1 MAQLL
6 SEIEWSE
13 PLLAPD
19 IDPAWEAELR
29 RRGGNVSEVDR
40 RIAPSPWIR
49 EACLGIN
56 TGRACAIS
64 AHLFNVAALVTSQ
77 ENACRYCYGANRAY
91 MKMLGYPESY
101 IRRIEQDV
109 HLAELDERER
119 ALVAFCRNLARSRP
133 RPARAELDGLLRLGY
148 TRDAAH
154 EIALWIALGCF
165 YNRVSTL
172 IASPPERGFEGWVDA
187 KRLRFALTRPLTRFL
202 AARRRRGKRDPA
214 ATAAALGAGAYGAVL
229 APLAGLPG
237 AWIMKAALDD
247 AFAST
252 VLSRG
257 TKALMFA
264 IVARSLDCRPSETE
278 ARRLLAADGFSD
290 AEIDQSL
297 ASLECARAPA
307 SEARLLPWVR
317 DTVHFQTAQI
327 QGHTRELA
335 AEMGNAAALEA
346 IGVAA
351 LANATVRLAML
362 VESPRE

>member
-1 MAQLL
+1 MAQQL
-6 SEIEWSE
+6 SEMEWSE

-19 IDPAWEAELR
+19 IDPGWEAELK

-64 AHLFNVAALVTSQ
+64 AHLFNVAALVTAQ

-91 MKMLGYPESY
+91 MQMLGYSESF

-109 HLAELDERER
+109 HLAELSEKER
-119 ALVAFCRNLARSRP
+119 ALVSFCRSLARSRP
-133 RPARAELDGLLRLGY
+133 RPALAERDALLRLGY
-148 TRDAAH
+148 TPAAAH

-165 YNRVSTL
+165 FNRVTIL
-172 IASPPERGFEGWVDA
+172 IATPPEQGFEQWVSA
-187 KRLRFALTRPLTRFL
+187 KRLKFLLLAPLMRFQAM
-202 AARRRRGKRDPA
+202 RRRRGTPDPA
-214 ATAAALGAGAYGAVL
+214 ATAEALRAGPFGPVL

-237 AWIMKAALDD
+237 AWIMKAALDG
-247 AFAST
+247 AFSSN

-257 TKALMFA
+257 SKALMFA
-264 IVARSLDCRPSETE
+264 IVARSLDCRPSEAE

-290 AEIDQSL
+290 AETDKSL
-297 ASLECARAPA
+297 ASLECSRLPA

-317 DTVHFQTAQI
+317 DTVHFQTAQV
-327 QGHTRELA
+327 QGRTRELA
-335 AEMGNAAALEA
+335 AAMGNAAALEA

-362 VESPRE
+362 LE

>member
-6 SEIEWSE
+6 NEIHWSE

-19 IDPAWEAELR
+19 MDPVWEAELK

-77 ENACRYCYGANRAY
+77 ENACRYCYGANRSY
-91 MKMLGYPESY
+91 MKMLGYSEAY

-109 HLAELDERER
+109 HLAELDEKER

-133 RPARAELDGLLRLGY
+133 RPARAELDELVRHGY
-148 TRDAAH
+148 TRKAAH

-172 IASPPERGFEGWVDA
+172 IASPPELGFEGWVDA
-187 KRLRFALTRPLTRFL
+187 KGRWFALTGPLNRFL
-202 AARRRRGKRDPA
+202 AARRRRGKPDPA
-214 ATAAALGAGAYGAVL
+214 ATAAALGAGPYGPVL

-237 AWIMKAALDD
+237 ATIMKAALDG

-264 IVARSLDCRPSETE
+264 IVARSLDCRPSEAE
-278 ARRLLAADGFSD
+278 ARRLLVAEGFSD
-290 AEIDQSL
+290 AEIEKSL
-297 ASLECARAPA
+297 ASLESTRVPA
-307 SEARLLPWVR
+307 AEARLLPWVR
-317 DTVHFQTAQI
+317 DTVHIQTAQI
-327 QGHTRELA
+327 QGRTRELA
-335 AEMGNAAALEA
+335 AAMGNAAALDA

-362 VESPRE
+362 VE

>member
-6 SEIEWSE
+6 NEIQWSE

-19 IDPAWEAELR
+19 IDPAWEAELK

-40 RIAPSPWIR
+40 RIAPNPWLR
-49 EACLGIN
+49 ETCLSIN
-56 TGRACAIS
+56 LGRACALP
-64 AHLFNVAALVTSQ
+64 AHLFNIAALVTSQ

-91 MKMLGYPESY
+91 MKMLGYPESF

-109 HLAELDERER
+109 HLAELNEKER
-119 ALVAFCRNLARSRP
+119 ALVTFCRNLARSRP
-133 RPARAELDGLLRLGY
+133 RPARAELDALLRLGY
-148 TRDAAH
+148 TREAAH

-165 YNRVSTL
+165 YNRVSIL
-172 IASPPERGFEGWVDA
+172 IASPPELGFEGWVGA
-187 KRLRFALTRPLTRFL
+187 KQRWFALAGPVMRML
-202 AARRRRGKRDPA
+202 AARRRRGKPDPA
-214 ATAAALGAGAYGAVL
+214 ASETALRAGVYRPVL
-229 APLAGLPG
+229 APLAGLP
-237 AWIMKAALDD
+237 AAMTMKSALDG
-247 AFAST
+247 AFASN

-264 IVARSLDCRPSETE
+264 IVARSLECRASETE
-278 ARRLLAADGFSD
+278 ARRLLAAEGFSE
-290 AEIDQSL
+290 AEIEKSL
-297 ASLECARAPA
+297 ASLESARVPA

-327 QGHTRELA
+327 QGRTRELA
-335 AEMGNAAALEA
+335 AAIGDAAVLEA

-362 VESPRE
+362 VE

>member
-6 SEIEWSE
+6 SEIQWGE

-19 IDPAWEAELR
+19 IDPAWEAELK
-29 RRGGNVSEVDR
+29 RRGGNASEVDR

-56 TGRACAIS
+56 IGRACAIP

-109 HLAELDERER
+109 HLAELDDKER

-133 RPARAELDGLLRLGY
+133 RPARAELEALLRLGY
-148 TRDAAH
+148 TREAAH

-165 YNRVSTL
+165 YNRISIL
-172 IASPPERGFEGWVDA
+172 IASPPEHGFEGWVDA
-187 KRLRFALTRPLTRFL
+187 RGLRFALMGPLMRFL
-202 AARRRRGKRDPA
+202 AARRRRAKRDPA
-214 ATAAALGAGAYGAVL
+214 ATASVLGAGVFGPVL
-229 APLAGLPG
+229 APLVGLPG
-237 AWIMKAALDD
+237 AMIMKAALDG
-247 AFAST
+247 AFASA

-264 IVARSLDCRPSETE
+264 IVARSLDCRPSEAE
-278 ARRLLAADGFSD
+278 ASRLLAADGFND
-290 AEIDQSL
+290 AEIEKSL
-297 ASLECARAPA
+297 ASLESARVPA
-307 SEARLLPWVR
+307 IEARLLPWVR
-317 DTVHFQTAQI
+317 DTVHFQTSQI
-327 QGHTRELA
+327 QGRTRELA
-335 AEMGNAAALEA
+335 AAIGNAAALEA

-362 VESPRE
+362 VE

>member
-6 SEIEWSE
+6 NEIQWAE

-40 RIAPSPWIR
+40 RIAPSPWLR
-49 EACLGIN
+49 EACLGV
-56 TGRACAIS
+56 TLGRACAIP

-109 HLAELDERER
+109 HLAELDEKER

-133 RPARAELDGLLRLGY
+133 RPARAELDTLVRMGY
-148 TRDAAH
+148 TREAAH

-165 YNRVSTL
+165 YNRISIL
-172 IASPPERGFEGWVDA
+172 IASPPERGFEGWVNA
-187 KRLRFALTRPLTRFL
+187 KSRWFALAGPVMRIL
-202 AARRRRGKRDPA
+202 AARRRRGKTDPA
-214 ATAAALGAGAYGAVL
+214 ATATALGAGVYGAVL

-237 AWIMKAALDD
+237 ASIMKDALDG
-247 AFAST
+247 AFASS
-252 VLSRG
+252 VLARG

-264 IVARSLDCRPSETE
+264 VVARSLDCRTSEAE
-278 ARRLLAADGFSD
+278 ARRLLAAGGFGEV
-290 AEIDQSL
+290 EIDESL
-297 ASLECARAPA
+297 ASLESARVPA
-307 SEARLLPWVR
+307 AEARLLPWVR
-317 DTVHFQTAQI
+317 DTVHLQTALV

-335 AEMGNAAALEA
+335 ASLGNAAALEA

-362 VESPRE
+362 VE

>member
-6 SEIEWSE
+6 DEIQWGA

-19 IDPAWEAELR
+19 IDPAWEAELK
-29 RRGGNVSEVDR
+29 RRGGNASEVDR

-56 TGRACAIS
+56 TGRVSAIS

-91 MKMLGYPESY
+91 MKMLGYSESY

-109 HLAELDERER
+109 HLAELDEKER

-133 RPARAELDGLLRLGY
+133 RPARAELDELVRLGY
-148 TRDAAH
+148 TREAAH

-165 YNRVSTL
+165 YNRISIL

-187 KRLRFALTRPLTRFL
+187 KGRWFALAGPVMRLL
-202 AARRRRGKRDPA
+202 AERRRRGRPDAA
-214 ATAAALGAGAYGAVL
+214 ATAAVLGAGVYGSVL

-237 AWIMKAALDD
+237 ATIMKAALDG
-247 AFAST
+247 AFASP

-264 IVARSLDCRPSETE
+264 IVARSLDCHPSEAE
-278 ARRLLAADGFSD
+278 ARRLLAADGFSA
-290 AEIDQSL
+290 AEIDQAL
-297 ASLECARAPA
+297 ATLESARVPKA
-307 SEARLLPWVR
+307 EARLLPWVR
-317 DTVHFQTAQI
+317 DTVHFQTGQI
-327 QGHTRELA
+327 QGRTREIA
-335 AEMGNAAALEA
+335 AALGNAAALEA

-362 VESPRE
+362 AE